1 MNVCNAGTY
10 VKRGNM
16 ARRVALRSAGKG
28 SNAMRMQEPEQWQQS
43 GQEWQTGQQYSAESA
58 NYSGGYESEQEQKIY
73 PQQERWLDGNA
84 LGIFAIILS
93 SVGFFLTVAG
103 IVASAIVLQFGHGL
117 QAVLVG
123 GIIGLLS
130 SIGAMLMCVA
140 IFVISVVVLAL
151 RARRVRRRK

>member
-1 MNVCNAGTY
+1 
-10 VKRGNM
+10 
-16 ARRVALRSAGKG
+16 
-28 SNAMRMQEPEQWQQS
+28 MRMQEPEQGQQS
-43 GQEWQTGQQYSAESA
+43 EQEWQTSQG
-58 NYSGGYESEQEQKIY
+58 YSGNSIQYLEGFESEQEQKIY
-73 PQQERWLDGNA
+73 PQEQRWLNGTA

-93 SVGFFLTVAG
+93 SIGFFLTVAG
-103 IVASAIVLQFGHGL
+103 IVASAIVLQFGHRL